1 MFKWYEYFFII
12 FLSTTAL
19 FLVPNYARDSDLTD
33 VKKYNLKK
41 YPEIGQ
47 LEYISGESEDVL
59 DFAAVDYDFNGVNEV
74 CILRRDQ
81 NFPYSIVVRNIK
93 SNTYMFSPIQV
104 QIQENTEFFYPIEN
118 HPKFKWLTF
127 RVSENEGFI
136 DLYNYRL
143 QHIDSIK
150 TIRGFDHANNG
161 KWHGYYRY
169 IGIID
174 INGDERLDLLV
185 GINTAVDGQPRAL
198 LGYDF
203 RTKENILNLRLA
215 PLLTRSQVVD
225 FDQDGSPEILV
236 TLGGASQGPF
246 FGQFERDKSY
256 LLILNHDGTIKKYW
270 QFGGESS
277 YLKFDVAD
285 FNHDQYRDI
294 VIGTL
299 SKVRDNN
306 ELSRLQIISG
316 KTFDIITEY
325 ETVDDTQLFKHVMA
339 VDLNGDG
346 NFEILTMNDRH
357 GNIFQYDNQSLKV
370 TNRAD
375 FGSTV
380 KFLLSQDLNY
390 DGKPELFFYQSGI
403 PCVFITNSQL
413 KPLATISI
421 DTHSN
426 LSPKLALLETKNG
439 TVRRYG
445 LNVGENFYIL
455 KISNDEIFP
464 ARPFQ
469 FPGLD
474 IKIRPSVVLLLIF
487 IPVVLLIMLL
497 IYFLRT
503 KKTATLPES
512 SQFGWAILDSAGFVK
527 KYNHTFLRLVHAQPI
542 DLKNSIYLLEK
553 QNSFFPNIV
562 QMYSHFNSNR
572 RNQFYQ
578 EINVGPH
585 GNRKIFGMEFIRT
598 RIQQKHSPTLI
609 LIIDL
614 TETKLTQ
621 QAQLWASMAQRVAHK
636 IKTPLGTILL
646 AIQRL
651 QRKYQKNT
659 PELSEEFD
667 KLTNTA
673 ISEIERV
680 RETIN
685 VFMKLS
691 RLDSPEFQTGEV
703 NKIVHEAVREYKRRL
718 PEGVDF
724 DLKCDD
730 LLLNV
735 KIDTKHFKEA
745 IFNIFDNAVT
755 AMGSQGHLKI
765 STTLESN
772 PLNEFNGLNFAVVE
786 ITDTGRGMS
795 SDELEKIYTPGFST
809 SKHGSGMGLMITKN
823 IIQNFGGEIDVHSAL
838 DVGTTF
844 TIRLPLI
851 EKEDFHV
858 QS

>member
-19 FLVPNYARDSDLTD
+19 FLVPNYARNSDLPD

-225 FDQDGSPEILV
+225 FGQDGNPEILV
-236 TLGGASQGPF
+236 TLGGASDGLF

-285 FNHDQYRDI
+285 FNHDQYLDI
-294 VIGTL
+294 VVGTL
-299 SKVRDNN
+299 PKVRDNN
-306 ELSRLQIISG
+306 EPSRLQLISG
-316 KTFDIITEY
+316 KTYDIFAEY
-325 ETVDDTQLFKHVMA
+325 ETVDDTQLFKYLINM
-339 VDLNGDG
+339 DLGGDSD
-346 NFEILTMNDRH
+346 FEILTMNDRH
-357 GNIFQYDNQSLKV
+357 VNIFQYDKQSLKLI
-370 TNRAD
+370 NRAD
-375 FGSTV
+375 FGSRFN
-380 KFLLSQDLNY
+380 FLLSQDLNY
-390 DGKPELFFYQSGI
+390 DGEQELFFYHSGI
-403 PCVFITNSQL
+403 PCIFITDSQL
-413 KPLATISI
+413 MPLGKISI
-421 DTHSN
+421 DTHST
-426 LSPKLALLETKNG
+426 LLAKLALLETQNG
-439 TVRRYG
+439 TIRRYG
-445 LNVGENFYIL
+445 FKIGKKFYVL

-464 ARPFQ
+464 AQPFQ
-469 FPGLD
+469 FPGLG
-474 IKIRPSVVLLLIF
+474 IKIRPSLVLLLII
-487 IPVVLLIMLL
+487 IPVVLLIIFL
-497 IYFLRT
+497 IYFLQAP
-503 KKTATLPES
+503 KTVPLSES
-512 SQFGWAILDSAGFVK
+512 SQFGWAILDSAGYVK
-527 KYNHTFLRLVHAQPI
+527 KYNHTFLRLVHIQPI
-542 DLKNSIYLLEK
+542 EFKNSIFLLEK

-572 RNQFYQ
+572 RSQFYK
-578 EINVGPH
+578 EINTGPH
-585 GNRKIFGMEFIRT
+585 GNRKIFGTEFIRT
-598 RIQQKHSPTLI
+598 RILQKHSPI
-609 LIIDL
+609 LLLLIDL
-614 TETKLTQ
+614 TETKLTE
-621 QAQLWASMAQRVAHK
+621 QAKLWASMAQRVAHK

-651 QRKYQKNT
+651 QRKYQQKT
-659 PELSEEFD
+659 PDLSEEFD

-685 VFMKLS
+685 VFMKIS
-691 RLDSPEFQTGEV
+691 RLDSPNLQTSELNQV
-703 NKIVHEAVREYKRRL
+703 FHETVGEYKRRL
-718 PEGVDF
+718 PEGVDIEF
-724 DLKCDD
+724 QCDD

-755 AMGSQGHLKI
+755 AMGSQGQLKI
-765 STTLESN
+765 STIMESN
-772 PLNEFNGLNFAVVE
+772 PLNEFGGLNFAVIE

-795 SDELEKIYTPGFST
+795 GEELENIFKPGFTT

-838 DVGTTF
+838 EIGTTF
-844 TIRLPLI
+844 IIRLPLI
-851 EKEDFHV
+851 E
-858 QS
+858 